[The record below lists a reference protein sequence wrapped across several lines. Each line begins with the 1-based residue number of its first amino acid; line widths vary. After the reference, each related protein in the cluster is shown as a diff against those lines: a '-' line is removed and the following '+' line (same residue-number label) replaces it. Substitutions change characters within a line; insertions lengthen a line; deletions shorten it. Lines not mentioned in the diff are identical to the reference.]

1 MSVDIY
7 ERTRVELIF
16 YESGKKSV
24 DGNKILKRA
33 PYCFAEV
40 APGKNFVMPYPM
52 YDKMNFQNGSSKGV
66 SIVPDIVKVHV
77 FNQRFLPFGNETKVM
92 FFGNV

>member
-7 ERTRVELIF
+7 ERTRVELVF

-33 PYCFAEV
+33 PYCFVEV
-40 APGKNFVMPYPM
+40 ALGRNFVMPYPM
-52 YDKMNFQNGSSKGV
+52 YDGINFQNGSSKGV
-66 SIVPDIVKVHV
+66 QITPDIVKVHV
-77 FNQRFLPFGNETKVM
+77 FNQKFLPFDQKTKVM
-92 FFGNV
+92 YFGNV